1 MIAFR
6 RLVALTIGVVF
17 APIFVLSLISAQ
29 ISDLATDP
37 DHMNDMIMASG
48 IIDTAY
54 SEILPEVSQEIAVEG
69 VSMGEIMGT
78 PLTVTFEDTE
88 SAGLLISDLF
98 TEIFPQ
104 QYTEQIIQ
112 STVESIIR
120 YLNQDTDDFEIDLQL
135 NERVESIGPAFEK
148 AVYELHLVESI
159 LNNVLVPIA
168 YENVSSVMSNSLGL
182 KFTEK
187 EFEVYF
193 RRIMPP
199 EWLETH
205 VVDGVN
211 ELTIY
216 FSGNSENFNIEIPI
230 SSRVDLVGEVLKD
243 KLKKD
248 KNAREVVFTKVIEP
262 LSERM
267 IKSTNT
273 FNYGI
278 AFSREEILEV
288 LKGKASDEWMK
299 TESGRFID
307 EFVKYMNSEDDS
319 FQYIVDI
326 STLRDSAVD
335 NLLDIASERLD
346 RQIKEL
352 PPCSGLVALLT
363 INLKSPDLPKCLPE
377 DPKIRK
383 NVSEGLHMVIDNQVK
398 SFAKKGLPGSFSFE
412 FSDLVGSNPD
422 IENKIKEVKQTV
434 KKGIVFSDNDL
445 REMLVE
451 SRSDSMWE
459 HIESIRS
466 GSPIASSDIFES
478 GENIQGIDNIR
489 NQVSK
494 INLLS
499 YLQWVFVP
507 IMFFTCLIGGIG
519 LVGRLKWASG
529 LLIGW
534 VLFFFLFMNIL
545 WSYVSPHDLIYELV
559 RTSVDNPDNNSLLL
573 TLFSSSFHESL
584 KDAFSFLKSAL
595 LMKSLPWIIISIAI
609 ISIIAFIQF
618 NIIEKIGIKKR
629 I

>member
-1 MIAFR
+1 MIVFR
-6 RLVALTIGVVF
+6 RLAALTIGVVF

-37 DHMNDMIMASG
+37 DHMNDMITASG

-54 SEILPEVSQEIAVEG
+54 SEILPEVSQEIAREG
-69 VSMGEIMGT
+69 VTMGEIMGT
-78 PLTVTFEDTE
+78 PLTVTFEDTQ
-88 SAGLLISDLF
+88 SAGLLISDLV

-112 STVESIIR
+112 STVASVIR
-120 YLNQDTDDFEIDLQL
+120 YFNKDTDDFEIELQL
-135 NERVESIGPAFEK
+135 NERVESVGSAFEK
-148 AVYELHLVESI
+148 AVYELHIVESI

-168 YENVSSVMSNSLGL
+168 YQNVSSVMSNSLGL
-182 KFTEK
+182 KFTEE
-187 EFEVYF
+187 EFKVYF
-193 RRIMPP
+193 RQIMPP
-199 EWLETH
+199 DWLETH

-211 ELTIY
+211 ELTTY

-230 SSRVDLVGEVLKD
+230 SGRVDLVGEVLKD

-273 FNYGI
+273 FSYGI

-299 TESGRFID
+299 TESGRFVD
-307 EFVKYMNSEDDS
+307 EFVKYMNSEEDT

-326 STLRDSAVD
+326 SVLRDTAVD

-346 RQIKEL
+346 QRIEEL
-352 PPCSGLVALLT
+352 PACSGLVALLT

-383 NVSEGLHMVIDNQVK
+383 NVSEGLHVVIDSQVK
-398 SFAKKGLPGSFSFE
+398 SFAKKGLPGSFSFN
-412 FSDLVGSNPD
+412 FSDLVGGNPD

-451 SRSDSMWE
+451 SGNDSVWMY
-459 HIESIRS
+459 IESIRS
-466 GSPIASSDIFES
+466 GSPIGSNDIFKS
-478 GENIQGIDNIR
+478 GESIQGIDDIR
-489 NQVSK
+489 NQVSR

-499 YLQWVFVP
+499 YLQWVFIPV
-507 IMFFTCLIGGIG
+507 IVFTCLVGGIG

-534 VLFFFLFMNIL
+534 VLFFFLVVNIS
-545 WSYVSPHDLIYELV
+545 WAFISPHDLIYELI
-559 RTSVDNPDNNSLLL
+559 RTSVDNPDSNSLFL
-573 TLFSSSFHESL
+573 TLFSSGFHESL
-584 KDAFSFLKSAL
+584 KHAFSFLKSEL
-595 LMKSLPWIIISIAI
+595 LMKSLPWIIISITI
-609 ISIIAFIQF
+609 IFLIGFIQF
-618 NIIEKIGIKKR
+618 NVLQKLGIKKR

>member
-6 RLVALTIGVVF
+6 RLVAVTIGVVF

-29 ISDLATDP
+29 ISDLATNP
-37 DHMNDMIMASG
+37 DHMNDMITDSG
-48 IIDTAY
+48 IIDNAY
-54 SEILPEVSQEIAVEG
+54 IKILPEISQEIALEG
-69 VSMGEIMGT
+69 VSIGEVMDT
-78 PLTVTFEDTE
+78 HLTVTFEDTE

-211 ELTIY
+211 KLTIY

-346 RQIKEL
+346 QRIEEL

-363 INLKSPDLPKCLPE
+363 INLKSPDLPKCLP
-377 DPKIRK
+377 
-383 NVSEGLHMVIDNQVK
+383 
-398 SFAKKGLPGSFSFE
+398 
-412 FSDLVGSNPD
+412 
-422 IENKIKEVKQTV
+422 
-434 KKGIVFSDNDL
+434 
-445 REMLVE
+445 
-451 SRSDSMWE
+451 
-459 HIESIRS
+459 
-466 GSPIASSDIFES
+466 
-478 GENIQGIDNIR
+478 
-489 NQVSK
+489 
-494 INLLS
+494 
-499 YLQWVFVP
+499 
-507 IMFFTCLIGGIG
+507 
-519 LVGRLKWASG
+519 
-529 LLIGW
+529 
-534 VLFFFLFMNIL
+534 
-545 WSYVSPHDLIYELV
+545 
-559 RTSVDNPDNNSLLL
+559 
-573 TLFSSSFHESL
+573 
-584 KDAFSFLKSAL
+584 
-595 LMKSLPWIIISIAI
+595 
-609 ISIIAFIQF
+609 
-618 NIIEKIGIKKR
+618 
-629 I
+629 

>member
-1 MIAFR
+1 
-6 RLVALTIGVVF
+6 VALTIGVVF

-69 VSMGEIMGT
+69 VSMGEVMGT

-98 TEIFPQ
+98 TVIFPQ

-120 YLNQDTDDFEIDLQL
+120 YLNKDTDDFEIDLQL

-148 AVYELHLVESI
+148 AVYELNLVESI

-193 RRIMPP
+193 LRIMPP

-288 LKGKASDEWMK
+288 LKGKASDEW
-299 TESGRFID
+299 
-307 EFVKYMNSEDDS
+307 
-319 FQYIVDI
+319 
-326 STLRDSAVD
+326 
-335 NLLDIASERLD
+335 
-346 RQIKEL
+346 
-352 PPCSGLVALLT
+352 
-363 INLKSPDLPKCLPE
+363 
-377 DPKIRK
+377 
-383 NVSEGLHMVIDNQVK
+383 
-398 SFAKKGLPGSFSFE
+398 
-412 FSDLVGSNPD
+412 
-422 IENKIKEVKQTV
+422 
-434 KKGIVFSDNDL
+434 
-445 REMLVE
+445 
-451 SRSDSMWE
+451 
-459 HIESIRS
+459 
-466 GSPIASSDIFES
+466 
-478 GENIQGIDNIR
+478 
-489 NQVSK
+489 
-494 INLLS
+494 
-499 YLQWVFVP
+499 
-507 IMFFTCLIGGIG
+507 
-519 LVGRLKWASG
+519 
-529 LLIGW
+529 
-534 VLFFFLFMNIL
+534 
-545 WSYVSPHDLIYELV
+545 
-559 RTSVDNPDNNSLLL
+559 
-573 TLFSSSFHESL
+573 
-584 KDAFSFLKSAL
+584 
-595 LMKSLPWIIISIAI
+595 
-609 ISIIAFIQF
+609 
-618 NIIEKIGIKKR
+618 
-629 I
+629 

>member
-1 MIAFR
+1 M
-6 RLVALTIGVVF
+6 
-17 APIFVLSLISAQ
+17 
-29 ISDLATDP
+29 
-37 DHMNDMIMASG
+37 
-48 IIDTAY
+48 
-54 SEILPEVSQEIAVEG
+54 SQEIALEG
-69 VSMGEIMGT
+69 VSIGEVMDT

-168 YENVSSVMSNSLGL
+168 YENVSSVMSNSLGQ

-211 ELTIY
+211 KLTIY
-216 FSGNSENFNIEIPI
+216 FAGNSENFNIEIPI

-326 STLRDSAVD
+326 
-335 NLLDIASERLD
+335 
-346 RQIKEL
+346 
-352 PPCSGLVALLT
+352 C
-363 INLKSPDLPKCLPE
+363 LPKRLP
-377 DPKIRK
+377 
-383 NVSEGLHMVIDNQVK
+383 M
-398 SFAKKGLPGSFSFE
+398 
-412 FSDLVGSNPD
+412 
-422 IENKIKEVKQTV
+422 
-434 KKGIVFSDNDL
+434 
-445 REMLVE
+445 
-451 SRSDSMWE
+451 
-459 HIESIRS
+459 
-466 GSPIASSDIFES
+466 
-478 GENIQGIDNIR
+478 
-489 NQVSK
+489 
-494 INLLS
+494 
-499 YLQWVFVP
+499 
-507 IMFFTCLIGGIG
+507 
-519 LVGRLKWASG
+519 
-529 LLIGW
+529 
-534 VLFFFLFMNIL
+534 
-545 WSYVSPHDLIYELV
+545 
-559 RTSVDNPDNNSLLL
+559 
-573 TLFSSSFHESL
+573 
-584 KDAFSFLKSAL
+584 
-595 LMKSLPWIIISIAI
+595 
-609 ISIIAFIQF
+609 
-618 NIIEKIGIKKR
+618 
-629 I
+629 

>member
-1 MIAFR
+1 
-6 RLVALTIGVVF
+6 
-17 APIFVLSLISAQ
+17 
-29 ISDLATDP
+29 
-37 DHMNDMIMASG
+37 
-48 IIDTAY
+48 
-54 SEILPEVSQEIAVEG
+54 
-69 VSMGEIMGT
+69 
-78 PLTVTFEDTE
+78 
-88 SAGLLISDLF
+88 
-98 TEIFPQ
+98 
-104 QYTEQIIQ
+104 
-112 STVESIIR
+112 
-120 YLNQDTDDFEIDLQL
+120 L

-211 ELTIY
+211 KLTIY

-346 RQIKEL
+346 QRIEEL

-377 DPKIRK
+377 DPKVRK

-434 KKGIVFSDNDL
+434 KKGITFSDNDL

-451 SRSDSMWE
+451 SGNDSMWV

-466 GSPIASSDIFES
+466 GSPIGTSDIFES
-478 GENIQGIDNIR
+478 GESIQGIDDIR
-489 NQVSK
+489 NQMSR

-519 LVGRLKWASG
+519 LVGRLKWAAG

-534 VLFFFLFMNIL
+534 VLFFFLFVNIS
-545 WSYVSPHDLIYELV
+545 WAYVSPHDLIYELL
-559 RTSVDNPDNNSLLL
+559 RTSVDNSDNNSVLL
-573 TLFSSSFHESL
+573 TLFSSGFHESL
-584 KDAFSFLKSAL
+584 KNAFSFLKSEL
-595 LMKSLPWIIISIAI
+595 LMKSLPWIIISITI

-618 NIIEKIGIKKR
+618 NIIEKLGIKKR